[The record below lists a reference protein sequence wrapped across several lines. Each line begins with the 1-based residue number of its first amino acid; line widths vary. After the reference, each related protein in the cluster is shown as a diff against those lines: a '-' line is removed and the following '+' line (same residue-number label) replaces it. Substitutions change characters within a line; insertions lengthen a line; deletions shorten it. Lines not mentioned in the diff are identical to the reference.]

1 MSDLQGKIL
10 KILQNPGFHSGE
22 SLGRQLNVSRTAI
35 WKQLQALET
44 LGLELESVKGV
55 GYRLP
60 DSFELLSKAKILH
73 HIAESHGDPP
83 CELEIFQSIDSTK
96 KSLRHIHWGN
106 VTALNTVPQLRHG
119 KLSQILVWHVYPI
132 ATVSVGME
140 FEPGWMPTVSA

>member
-55 GYRLP
+55 GYRYM
-60 DSFELLSKAKILH
+60 
-73 HIAESHGDPP
+73 G
-83 CELEIFQSIDSTK
+83 
-96 KSLRHIHWGN
+96 
-106 VTALNTVPQLRHG
+106 
-119 KLSQILVWHVYPI
+119 
-132 ATVSVGME
+132 
-140 FEPGWMPTVSA
+140 